1 MQREFTEV
9 LIAVRICPAQS
20 RCPASLSC
28 LYGCRYS
35 CHCHFYFPA
44 PSSVPGTQ
52 RVRCL
57 INAKT
62 ESRSDETLF
71 RVTEG
76 TVSRPPEESLNT
88 GSCD

>member
-35 CHCHFYFPA
+35 CHCHFYPEQA
-44 PSSVPGTQ
+44 KLSYGDRNQNSD
-52 RVRCL
+52 CL
-57 INAKT
+57 FGGGG
-62 ESRSDETLF
+62 RH
-71 RVTEG
+71 
-76 TVSRPPEESLNT
+76 
-88 GSCD
+88 